1 MTKMTG
7 GQALVGALHQ
17 HGVDTVFGLPG
28 VQLDWLFNAFHDRR
42 NQVRVIHSRHEQGVA
57 YMAYGYAQASGR
69 VGAYAVVPGPGVL
82 NTTAALATAYACNS
96 PVLCITGQI
105 ASAHIGR
112 GVGQLHEIPD
122 QLGVIER
129 LTKWA
134 ARANH
139 PTEIPGL
146 VREAFRQMATGRP
159 RPVGLEIPPDIL
171 QLATQ
176 VDLGDVARPDPA
188 PEPDPDAIAKAAKL
202 LGEAKNPLIFVG
214 SGGWDATEEL
224 LALAEMLQAPVM
236 ASRNGIGAIDD
247 RHYLSQKLQAGWE
260 MWATADVVLGVG
272 TRLSPNVPGWGVDS
286 DLKIIRLDIDP
297 VEVTRNVRPDVG
309 IVTTARRGLAALAD
323 AVAKTGTRRAS
334 RKDELTALQ
343 GKTRAFYE
351 EKLAPQMAWIGALR
365 RALPDDVVIVDELTQ
380 IGYVA
385 RVGFPQYRPRSY
397 ITSGYQGT
405 LGFGFATALGAKV
418 ACPDRPVVSI
428 TGDGGFMFNVQ
439 ELSTAV
445 QNGIHLITVVF
456 ADGAFGNVQRMQRED
471 YGDRVIATDLH
482 NPDFVRLA
490 ESFGAQGA
498 RVETP
503 AELETAL
510 ARALREP
517 GPWLIEARV
526 GRLPDPW
533 PVLGV
538 GRARGRK

>member
-28 VQLDWLFNAFHDRR
+28 VQLDWLFNAFHDSK

-57 YMAYGYAQASGR
+57 YMAFGYAQVTGR
-69 VGAYAVVPGPGVL
+69 VGTFAVVPGPGVL

-96 PVLCITGQI
+96 PVLCVTGQI
-105 ASAHIGR
+105 HSPYIGR

-122 QLGVIER
+122 QLGVLER
-129 LTKWA
+129 LTKYA
-134 ARANH
+134 ARGNH

-146 VREAFRQMATGRP
+146 VREAFRQMGSGRP
-159 RPVGLEIPPDIL
+159 RPAAIEVPPDVL
-171 QLATQ
+171 QLRTE
-176 VDLGDVARPDPA
+176 VDLGDIARPDPA
-188 PEPDPDAIAKAAKL
+188 AEPDPDAIAAAAKL
-202 LGEAKNPLIFVG
+202 LGEAKRPMIFVG

-224 LALAEMLQAPVM
+224 LALAEMLQAPVV
-236 ASRNGIGAIDD
+236 ASRNGLGSIDD
-247 RHYLSQKLQAGWE
+247 RHYLSQKLQAAWE

-272 TRLSPNVPGWGVDS
+272 TRLSPNIPAWGVDS
-286 DLKIIRLDIDP
+286 DLKVIRLDIDP
-297 VEVTRNVRPDVG
+297 IEIARNGKPDVG
-309 IVTTARRGLAALAD
+309 IVATAKRGLAALAD
-323 AVAKTGTRRAS
+323 AVAKSNGKRPS

-351 EKLAPQMAWIGALR
+351 DKLAPQMAWINALR
-365 RALPDDVVIVDELTQ
+365 KALPEDTILVDELTQ

-385 RVGFPQYRPRSY
+385 RAGFPVYRPRSY
-397 ITSGYQGT
+397 VSSGYQGT

-418 ACPDRPVVSI
+418 GAPDRPVVSI

-471 YGDRVIATDLH
+471 YDNRVIATDLH

-490 ESFGAQGA
+490 ESFGAQGV
-498 RVETP
+498 RVDTP
-503 AELETAL
+503 AELEAAL
-510 ARALREP
+510 ARALKEP
-517 GPWLIEARV
+517 APWLIEVRV

-538 GRARGRK
+538 GRARGKK

>member
-17 HGVDTVFGLPG
+17 HGVETVFGLPG

-69 VGAYAVVPGPGVL
+69 VGTYAVVPGPGVL

-96 PVLCITGQI
+96 PVLCLTGQI
-105 ASAHIGR
+105 HSPYIGR

-146 VREAFRQMATGRP
+146 VREAFRQMGSGRP
-159 RPVGLEIPPDIL
+159 RPVGLEVPPDIL
-171 QLATQ
+171 QLETE
-176 VDLGDVARPDPA
+176 VDLGGVAEPDPA
-188 PEPDPDAIAKAAKL
+188 PEPDPDAIARAAKL
-202 LGEAKNPLIFVG
+202 LGEAKRPMIFVG
-214 SGGWDATEEL
+214 SGCWDATEEL
-224 LALAEMLQAPVM
+224 LALAQMLQAPVI

-247 RHYLSQKLQAGWE
+247 RNPLSQKLQAAWE

-272 TRLSPNVPGWGVDS
+272 TRLSPNVPAWGVDA

-297 VEVTRNVRPDVG
+297 VEITRNGKPDVG
-309 IVTTARRGLAALAD
+309 IVTSARRGLAALAD
-323 AVAKTGTRRAS
+323 AVARTNVARPSRA
-334 RKDELTALQ
+334 DELTALQ

-456 ADGAFGNVQRMQRED
+456 ADGAFGNVQRMQRQD

-482 NPDFVRLA
+482 NPDFVTLA
-490 ESFGAQGA
+490 ESFGAQGM
-498 RVETP
+498 RVDTP
-503 AELETAL
+503 AELEKAL

-517 GPWLIEARV
+517 APWLIEARV

>member
-1 MTKMTG
+1 MTG

-28 VQLDWLFNAFHDRR
+28 VQLDWLFNAFHDRK

-69 VGAYAVVPGPGVL
+69 VGTYAVVPGPGVL

-96 PVLCITGQI
+96 PVLCLTGQI
-105 ASAHIGR
+105 HSAHIGR

-129 LTKWA
+129 LTKWS

-146 VREAFRQMATGRP
+146 VREAFRQMGTGRP
-159 RPVGLEIPPDIL
+159 RPAGLEVPPDIL
-171 QLATQ
+171 QLETD
-176 VDLGDVARPDPA
+176 VDLGSVAQPEAA
-188 PEPDPDAIAKAAKL
+188 PEPDSDAIARAAKL
-202 LGEAKNPLIFVG
+202 LGEAKRPMIFVG
-214 SGGWDATEEL
+214 SGCWDATEEL
-224 LALAEMLQAPVM
+224 LALAEMLQAPVI

-247 RHYLSQKLQAGWE
+247 RNPLSQKLQAAWE

-272 TRLSPNVPGWGVDS
+272 TRLSPNVPSWGVDA
-286 DLKIIRLDIDP
+286 DLKIIRMDIDP
-297 VEVTRNVRPDVG
+297 VEVTRNGKPDVG
-309 IVTTARRGLAALAD
+309 IVTTAKRGLVALAD
-323 AVAKTGTRRAS
+323 AVAKVAVARPS
-334 RKDELTALQ
+334 RTDELKALQ
-343 GKTRAFYE
+343 GKTHAFYE
-351 EKLAPQMAWIGALR
+351 EKLAPQMSWINALR
-365 RALPDDVVIVDELTQ
+365 RALPDDVVLVDELTQ

-385 RVGFPQYRPRSY
+385 RVGFPCYRPRSY

-456 ADGAFGNVQRMQRED
+456 ADGAFGNVQRMQRQD
-471 YGDRVIATDLH
+471 YGDRVIATELH
-482 NPDFVRLA
+482 NPDFVKLA

-498 RVETP
+498 RVDTP
-503 AELETAL
+503 AELEKAL